1 MSRVNE
7 LTKLSVQPSAKTL
20 GHYRVKR
27 DWIVEFDGRA
37 FTVPANFEFDGD
49 SVPRWPLVYWIAKG
63 RSGLKAPCLHDWLYI
78 KQPVSRRQADQAYL
92 AMMKHTGVKLRWRII
107 HYLGVRIG
115 GWVGWRRN
123 AKRKAERPASKTQ

>member
-1 MSRVNE
+1 MSRVKE
-7 LTKLSVQPSAKTL
+7 LTKLAVQPSAKVL

-27 DWIVEFDGRA
+27 AWIVEFDGRA

-123 AKRKAERPASKTQ
+123 ARRKAERPKSEKH